1 MAGGCPERAVPV
13 AGSQPRRCLIP
24 VTPRL
29 GRPRRVATISLH
41 TSPLDQPGTG
51 DAGGM
56 NVYVV
61 ELAKRLVEL
70 GTEVDIFTRARRSDL
85 PAVVE
90 MFPGVLVRHVTAGPF
105 EGLEKADLP
114 AQLCAF
120 TSGLLRVEAL
130 HEPGH
135 YDLIHSHY
143 WLSGQVGWLAKERWG
158 APLVHTMH
166 TMAKV
171 KNAYLAEGDAPEPTA
186 REIGEAQV
194 VAAADR
200 LIASTAEESAQLVEL
215 YGADPERVATVAP
228 GVDLDRFRPGSRP
241 AARARLGLPPDEHI
255 VLFVGRLQP
264 LKAPDVLLHAVK
276 ELLATDG
283 GLRGRLRVVIVGGPS
298 GARPEPVAELA
309 KLASGLGLADVV
321 DFQPPVDHDQLADW
335 YRAASVCV
343 VPSYN
348 ESFGLVAL
356 EAQACGTPVVA
367 SAVGGLRTAVADGV
381 SGLLVSGHRPHDYA
395 RAVHRLLSAPRLA
408 GRLAAGAV
416 EHAGRFSWAATAA
429 GVLDVYRQA
438 LAGPP
443 AAAVASL

>member
-1 MAGGCPERAVPV
+1 M
-13 AGSQPRRCLIP
+13 
-24 VTPRL
+24 TPRL

-61 ELAKRLVEL
+61 ELAKRLVTL
-70 GTEVDIFTRARRSDL
+70 GTEVDIFTRARSSAL
-85 PAVVE
+85 PPVVR
-90 MFPGVLVRHVTAGPF
+90 MAPGVLVRHVTAGPF
-105 EGLEKADLP
+105 EGLEKGDLP

-158 APLVHTMH
+158 VPLVHTMH

-171 KNAYLAEGDAPEPTA
+171 KNAYLADGDAPEPTA

-200 LIASTAEESAQLVEL
+200 LVASTAEEAAQLVDL
-215 YGADPERVATVAP
+215 YGADPERVATVSP
-228 GVDLDRFRPGSRP
+228 GVDLDRFSPGRRQ
-241 AARARLGLPPDEHI
+241 AARTRLGLAADDLV

-264 LKAPDVLLHAVK
+264 LKAPDVLVHAVR
-276 ELLATDG
+276 ELLAVEPS
-283 GLRGRLRVVIVGGPS
+283 LRARLRVVILGGPS

-309 KLASGLGLADVV
+309 KLAGGLGVADVV
-321 DFQPPVDHDQLADW
+321 SFQPPVDHDQLADW

-367 SAVGGLRTAVADGV
+367 ASVGGLRTAVADGT
-381 SGLLVSGHRPHDYA
+381 SGLLVDGHRPADYA
-395 RAVHRLLSAPRLA
+395 AAIRRVLLTPRLA
-408 GRLAAGAV
+408 DRLGAGAV
-416 EHAGRFSWAATAA
+416 DHAARFSWNATAA
-429 GVLDVYRQA
+429 GVLDIYREA
-438 LAGPP
+438 LAAPSEG
-443 AAAVASL
+443 AAVAAL